1 MSEFRVTFIVR
12 KNERV
17 STCWVKAD
25 SWTIEG
31 IQVLVKAIKGS
42 QYYFEYR

>member
-12 KNERV
+12 KNEKV

-31 IQVLVKAIKGS
+31 IQNLVETIKVS